1 MTSDVVVLAGR
12 AALSTWD
19 RCRFLWQLLYTGVSL
34 PSGDDLK
41 AQMEQ
46 LKDTDALTQAL
57 KELAGDFPSLLR
69 PLIHERDEF
78 MVAQLRLMGSRPGVD
93 SVVAVVGA
101 GHCPGIRE
109 KWDADIQL
117 DEIMRMPPEDDWER
131 SRKLLLYGTGL
142 AVTGTVLTVVCGSV
156 YIALKLAR
164 RR

>member
-19 RCRFLWQLLYTGVSL
+19 RCRFLWQLFYTGVSL

-41 AQMEQ
+41 AQMEE

-78 MVAQLRLMGSRPGVD
+78 MVARLRSMAMMPGVEK
-93 SVVAVVGA
+93 VVAVVGA
-101 GHCPGIRE
+101 GHCPGMRE
-109 KWDADIQL
+109 KWEANIDME
-117 DEIMRMPPEDDWER
+117 EIMRMPPEEDWEQT
-131 SRKLLLYGTGL
+131 RKVLLYGTGL

-156 YIALKLAR
+156 YVALRLVR